1 MRARRNTAPIPTG
14 SGCVTNHSP
23 SKRRK
28 ADVSLPGP
36 AVEKAFSQQRPT
48 RTADQQELC
57 ILEQTEGRGVEGRG
71 MSPAGSSSGV
81 HYTRTARETSL
92 TWLRAAAPW
101 ESKAAGR
108 ISF

>member
-1 MRARRNTAPIPTG
+1 
-14 SGCVTNHSP
+14 
-23 SKRRK
+23 
-28 ADVSLPGP
+28 
-36 AVEKAFSQQRPT
+36 
-48 RTADQQELC
+48 
-57 ILEQTEGRGVEGRG
+57 LEQTEGRGVEGRG